1 MSKALLQ
8 FKQGEY
14 LQVGDR
20 EYTRIAGEF
29 ELINDEAVAVT
40 AFGILSIDKSL
51 FCARLVL
58 PDDFDMATLDPYVI
72 IVN

>member
-1 MSKALLQ
+1 MSKSQLQ

-14 LQVGDR
+14 LQVGDIK
-20 EYTRIAGEF
+20 YTRIVGDF
-29 ELINDEAVAVT
+29 ELINDEAVAET

-58 PDDFDMATLDPYVI
+58 PDDIDMSLIDADVFK
-72 IVN
+72 VN